1 MKRSQIVVKFQAT
14 DYRGF
19 LELLSIE
26 KCSFVKVGAFSTI
39 EAGGV
44 HLLTFNAARGV
55 HPGTIVGDAR
65 QTGIYQH
72 LYLAFQFHRDDFG
85 RPDASL
91 A

>member
-1 MKRSQIVVKFQAT
+1 MLQIAAMKRSQIVVKFQAT

-39 EAGGV
+39 EAGG

-65 QTGIYQH
+65 QT
-72 LYLAFQFHRDDFG
+72 
-85 RPDASL
+85 
-91 A
+91 

>member
-14 DYRGF
+14 DYRGIP
-19 LELLSIE
+19 ELLSIE

-44 HLLTFNAARGV
+44 HLLTFNQARGV

-65 QTGIYQH
+65 QIG
-72 LYLAFQFHRDDFG
+72 
-85 RPDASL
+85 S
-91 A
+91 